1 MQSEPSSFV
10 IPCIPGD
17 GIGPEITAAMRH
29 VVDRA
34 VEQAYD
40 GQRHII
46 WRELPAGLASFQQT
60 GEWLPEET
68 LDTLRS
74 HPAAIKGPLTT
85 PVGGGIRSLNVLLR
99 QSLDLYVCLR
109 RVRWFEGLPSPHRCP
124 EGIDIVIF
132 RENTAD
138 IYTGI
143 EYQPGSDGHRA
154 WLEAMRTALPD
165 DYGRIPHPEECG
177 IGIKPVSRPGSRR
190 LVRAAAQWALE
201 NNRKRLTIV
210 HKGNIMKFTE
220 GAFRTWGYELAEN
233 ELSERV
239 FTRRQLDQLLASM
252 GAESAEKEKEK
263 QLHTGRL
270 WVDDI
275 IADVAFEQ
283 LITRPQG
290 FDVIATTNLN
300 GDYLSDAAAALTG
313 GVGISPGA
321 NINFEN
327 RIALFEA
334 NHGSAEALAGRD
346 LANPSSLIL
355 SAEMM
360 LRFIGWPE
368 AAELVFNGLKQAVR
382 ARQVTFDLAQQ
393 MEGAQKLGTMA
404 FARAICDHFSK

>member
-1 MQSEPSSFV
+1 
-10 IPCIPGD
+10 
-17 GIGPEITAAMRH
+17 
-29 VVDRA
+29 
-34 VEQAYD
+34 
-40 GQRHII
+40 
-46 WRELPAGLASFQQT
+46 
-60 GEWLPEET
+60 
-68 LDTLRS
+68 
-74 HPAAIKGPLTT
+74 
-85 PVGGGIRSLNVLLR
+85 
-99 QSLDLYVCLR
+99 
-109 RVRWFEGLPSPHRCP
+109 
-124 EGIDIVIF
+124 
-132 RENTAD
+132 
-138 IYTGI
+138 
-143 EYQPGSDGHRA
+143 
-154 WLEAMRTALPD
+154 
-165 DYGRIPHPEECG
+165 
-177 IGIKPVSRPGSRR
+177 
-190 LVRAAAQWALE
+190 
-201 NNRKRLTIV
+201 
-210 HKGNIMKFTE
+210 MKFTE